1 MNQISS
7 NLFSLQSFIA
17 DGLNGQ
23 KLAPAPKLVEKVSK
37 IIVEQNQYTLQMEII
52 AQEKKQG
59 KNIVTP
65 KAVQHPDIQLPQV
78 QVHIQVPLAKEVII
92 TVEDIV
98 EVIIKTPR
106 TRLLELVL
114 CFWARVHYYFWDEN
128 N

>member
-7 NLFSLQSFIA
+7 NLFSLQLFIA
-17 DGLNGQ
+17 NGLNGQ
-23 KLAPAPKLVEKVSK
+23 KLAPAPEPVEKVSK

-52 AQEKKQG
+52 AQEKKQA

-65 KAVQHPDIQLPQV
+65 KAVQHSDQLPQV

-106 TRLLELVL
+106 TLVLVL
-114 CFWARVHYYFWDEN
+114 CFWVRVHYYFWDEN